1 MSIAMEWWVFAT
13 WADFILHFTQVALE
27 TYTAQ
32 LVFSEER
39 DDDNLVRLSGF
50 SYMLHCVLIFP
61 FSPQI
66 DHLENSLSSEVEFSK
81 NVDPAATQPERKT
94 SEMFLRVV
102 TLCTKKN
109 HKKRPSIE
117 FVSTSPLST
126 ISWTDYHI
134 LQVESLSIF
143 DFQY

>member
-1 MSIAMEWWVFAT
+1 MGNLEPRVMSIAMELWVLAI
-13 WADFILHFTQVALE
+13 WADLILHFTQVVLE

-39 DDDNLVRLSGF
+39 DDDNLVRLSGY

-66 DHLENSLSSEVEFSK
+66 DHLEDSLSSEVEFSK
-81 NVDPAATQPERKT
+81 NVDPAATQPERET

-102 TLCTKKN
+102 THRKFCNHYSVRMSMYICGTKL
-109 HKKRPSIE
+109 
-117 FVSTSPLST
+117 LSAF
-126 ISWTDYHI
+126 
-134 LQVESLSIF
+134 L
-143 DFQY
+143 